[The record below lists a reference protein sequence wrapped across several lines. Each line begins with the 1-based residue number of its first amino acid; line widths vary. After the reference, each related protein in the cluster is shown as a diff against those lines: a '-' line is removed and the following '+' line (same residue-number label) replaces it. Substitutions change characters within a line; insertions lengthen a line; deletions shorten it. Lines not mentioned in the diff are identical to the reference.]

1 MVMHVR
7 RMKSALTRIYYLDTN
22 ICIFY
27 MRNPKGILA
36 DRINAINPE
45 RIKIHA
51 IVKAELLVGAE
62 KSKRREDTLIETLV
76 FLMPYEIVPFDDS
89 MTQTYAQIRATLE
102 RKGQKIGWNN
112 TIIAATALAKNAIL
126 VTNNAQEFGRIDGL
140 KCEDWTLQP

>member
-1 MVMHVR
+1 MVMRVR

-62 KSKRREDTLIETLV
+62 KSKRRDET
-76 FLMPYEIVPFDDS
+76 FAFCRPYEIVPFDDS
-89 MTQTYAQIRATLE
+89 MTLTYAQIRAALE
-102 RKGQKIGWNN
+102 RKGQKIG
-112 TIIAATALAKNAIL
+112 
-126 VTNNAQEFGRIDGL
+126 
-140 KCEDWTLQP
+140 